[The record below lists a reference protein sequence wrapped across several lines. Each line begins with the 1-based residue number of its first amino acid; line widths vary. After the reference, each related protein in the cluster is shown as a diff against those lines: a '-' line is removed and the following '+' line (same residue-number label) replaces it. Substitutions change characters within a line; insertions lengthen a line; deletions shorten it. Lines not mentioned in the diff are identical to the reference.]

1 MISQK
6 NKQGWRN
13 PWVFALAAI
22 IVIALLNNG
31 RMIWNAMNHRVRM
44 LDDNYS
50 VKSHK
55 DEAKWVQQQSERTTL
70 GWQASLHS
78 PQQLKNDSMATPA
91 AARFILVAS
100 PAVFQFDLR
109 DREGKPLQGAHVELH
124 AQWPSGKADDFQG
137 SLQESSPGR
146 YVGSL
151 TFPRPGNWDL
161 MIRAE
166 HASRLFDLEQ
176 KVFVAVA
183 K

>member
-6 NKQGWRN
+6 NKGWRN

-31 RMIWNAMNHRVRM
+31 RMIWNAMHHRVRM
-44 LDDNYS
+44 LDESYS

-55 DEAKWVQQQSERTTL
+55 DEAKWVAQQAERNTL
-70 GWQASLHS
+70 GWQVSLHS
-78 PQQLKNDSMATPA
+78 AQQLKNDSMATPE
-91 AARFILVAS
+91 AARFVLVAS

-109 DREGKPLQGAHVELH
+109 DREGKPLQGASVVIN
-124 AQWPSGKADDFQG
+124 AQWPSSPVYDFNAE
-137 SLQESSPGR
+137 LHESSPGH
-146 YVGSL
+146 YVGAL
-151 TFPRPGNWDL
+151 EFPRAGNWDL
-161 MIRAE
+161 AIKAE
-166 HASRLFDLEQ
+166 RNNSLFDMEQ